1 MSNLT
6 GKRIQYAI
14 NLRNMKQ
21 VDVIN
26 KTGINKGALSSY
38 ISGRYKPKDDSIYK
52 LALVLEVNPEWLRG
66 KDVPMELDISS
77 YYYMNTFDDNF
88 IINNKIEILAKLLR
102 NNNIIDENDIITD
115 EDYDRVMKLIKDNID
130 KYDNFYYNSKNN
142 VYSDNIILNDN
153 EEK

>member
-6 GKRIQYAI
+6 GKRIKYAI

>member
-77 YYYMNTFDDNF
+77 YYYMNAFDDNF

-130 KYDNFYYNSKNN
+130 KYDNFYCNSKNN
-142 VYSDNIILNDN
+142 IYSDNIILNDN
-153 EEK
+153 EKK